1 MAVYGELGRFPLYIS
16 RHVRVIKYWIKLMKS
31 DNVLIKELYLDIMV
45 DVNRGLKNW
54 ASQVKMLLD
63 MYGFSHIWLTQHVTN
78 LENFHIIF
86 KQRVIDEFIQNW
98 HVHIDNS
105 KSLIL
110 YKNLKEH
117 FLPELYI
124 NVLPLKLRTV
134 ITKMRI
140 SAHQLR
146 IETGRYARNHTE
158 RHNRLCTLCNT
169 IDIEDGYHFFFICPI
184 YSHLRKH
191 YLLPYFYKKT

>member
-1 MAVYGELGRFPLYIS
+1 
-16 RHVRVIKYWIKLMKS
+16 
-31 DNVLIKELYLDIMV
+31 
-45 DVNRGLKNW
+45 
-54 ASQVKMLLD
+54 MLLD
-63 MYGFSHIWLTQHVTN
+63 MYGFSHIWLTQHATN
-78 LENFHIIF
+78 LENFHIVF

-117 FLPELYI
+117 FLPGFYI
-124 NVLPLKLRTV
+124 NVLPPKLRTV
-134 ITKMRI
+134 ITKIRI

-146 IETGRYARNHTE
+146 IETGRYTRTHIE

-169 IDIEDGYHFFFICPI
+169 IVY
-184 YSHLRKH
+184 
-191 YLLPYFYKKT
+191 YLGSRHIHKEITIS

>member
-1 MAVYGELGRFPLYIS
+1 MMA
-16 RHVRVIKYWIKLMKS
+16 
-31 DNVLIKELYLDIMV
+31 

-54 ASQVKMLLD
+54 ASQVK

-78 LENFHIIF
+78 LENCHIVF

-105 KSLIL
+105 KSLRPIL
-110 YKNLKEH
+110 YKNLREH

-146 IETGRYARNHTE
+146 IETGRYARNHIE
-158 RHNRLCTLCNT
+158 RHNHTLCNT
-169 IDIEDGYHFFFICPI
+169 IDIEDEYHFFFICPI
-184 YSHLRKH
+184 YSHLRKR
-191 YLLPYFYKKT
+191 YLLPYFYKKKLVCINYVCY